1 MEMALE
7 KEENSSYNL
16 TDGMWKNILHSSLFP

>member
-16 TDGMWKNILHSSLFP
+16 NDGVWKNILHSLLFP